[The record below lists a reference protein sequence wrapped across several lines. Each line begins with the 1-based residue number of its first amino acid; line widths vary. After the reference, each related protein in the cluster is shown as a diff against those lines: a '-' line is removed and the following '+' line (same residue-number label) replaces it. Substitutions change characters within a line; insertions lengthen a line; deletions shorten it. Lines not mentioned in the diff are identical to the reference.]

1 MERQWRGHFR
11 LKPEYE
17 ARLAG
22 SLCQRFKALLQG
34 ASAGYFVL
42 ENLPLIGS
50 LVYSNQEQ
58 LWRDIAIRLPYA
70 LCNIALLLHG
80 GRLEAHYVTFPVV
93 VFTR

>member
-1 MERQWRGHFR
+1 MARTLWT
-11 LKPEYE
+11 E
-17 ARLAG
+17 ARISSKARWLPMSA
-22 SLCQRFKALLQG
+22 FKALLQG

-58 LWRDIAIRLPYA
+58 LRRDIAIRLPYA

-80 GRLEAHYVTFPVV
+80 DDWKPTTLPSRLSL
-93 VFTR
+93 FTH